1 MYENSQ
7 DDGIQSDTCDLNWM
21 NEIST
26 MQSQQS
32 RRNKDSGDVVSR
44 HMSMRDSD
52 LLSEASCTSSQK
64 YALKMSERR
73 IHDQQQNKIDKFVK
87 DTKKR
92 IKER

>member
-1 MYENSQ
+1 
-7 DDGIQSDTCDLNWM
+7 
-21 NEIST
+21 
-26 MQSQQS
+26 
-32 RRNKDSGDVVSR
+32 
-44 HMSMRDSD
+44 MRDSD
-52 LLSEASCTSSQK
+52 LVSEASCASSQK